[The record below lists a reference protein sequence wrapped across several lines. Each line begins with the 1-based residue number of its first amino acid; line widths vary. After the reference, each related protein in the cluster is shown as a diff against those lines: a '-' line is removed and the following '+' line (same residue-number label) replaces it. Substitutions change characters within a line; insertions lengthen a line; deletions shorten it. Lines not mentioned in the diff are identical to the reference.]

1 MIKKILLTLIGI
13 SSFAAFGQ
21 TGTEVTRNKRKVV
34 IIQRTTSSDTQYQEI
49 EDSAL
54 RAMEIDLEEYADQ
67 LEDLIDSMEKIV
79 IILPSDNQNSGN
91 SGFQVDIGDS
101 QMVIQRKKPG
111 KPKKV
116 IHSGYTY
123 IGAASP
129 RGADFGNVEG
139 FPELN
144 NFKSIHLGFNKQL
157 GLNLIKGKLRV
168 WTGIQYDISNLR
180 FSNSNRVLTPN
191 GTFEAGTDSINSN
204 TKSKVVTNYLG
215 VPLAIGYQSNPH
227 DDESGFWI
235 KGGVSASYRVRTHS
249 KTKTNNG
256 EKKKQFNSFGFNDFS
271 LMPFIEGGYNSLGFY
286 FRYGVLPLFKKDNP
300 TGNMVQFG
308 VVIK

>member
-1 MIKKILLTLIGI
+1 MIKKILFTLI
-13 SSFAAFGQ
+13 SLSTLAAFGQ
-21 TGTEVTRNKRKVV
+21 TNTEEVRKKRKVV
-34 IIQRTTSSDTQYQEI
+34 IIQRINSSDTQYLEI

-67 LEDLIDSMEKIV
+67 LEDLMDSMEKIF
-79 IILPSDNQNSGN
+79 IILPPENLNDKNSSHKVG
-91 SGFQVDIGDS
+91 IGDF
-101 QMVIQRKKPG
+101 QMITQSRKPG
-111 KPKKV
+111 KPGKV
-116 IHSGYTY
+116 IHSSYAY

-129 RGADFGNVEG
+129 RGADFGNVNG

-144 NFKSIHLGFNKQL
+144 NFKSIHLGFNKQI
-157 GLNLIKGKLRV
+157 GLNLNKGKVRL
-168 WTGIQYDISNLR
+168 WTGIQYNISDLR
-180 FSNSNRVLTPN
+180 FSNSNSILNSN
-191 GTFEAGTDSINSN
+191 GTFEPGTDSINSN

-215 VPLAIGYQSNPH
+215 VPLAIGYQANPH

-256 EKKKQFNSFGFNDFS
+256 EKMKQFNSFGFNDFS
-271 LMPFIEGGYNSLGFY
+271 LMPFIEGGYNSFGFY
-286 FRYGVLPLFKKDNP
+286 FRYGVLPLFKKDSP
-300 TGNMVQFG
+300 RGNMVQFG